1 VRSTP
6 TEGSAGGTAGRI
18 ALRSL
23 TLDDAPFILELLN
36 DPDFI
41 ARIADRQVRSL
52 EDAERYLTN
61 GPIAMYN
68 EFGFGLWCTEL
79 RTTATPIGICGLL
92 KRDWL
97 EDVDIGFALLPEF
110 RGRGYARE
118 AAALALAR
126 GREVHG
132 LSRIAAIVQRGN
144 DPSERL
150 LTALGFSFKKMVQSA
165 PGAPELQLF
174 ATG

>member
-1 VRSTP
+1 MTP
-6 TEGSAGGTAGRI
+6 VLWPQGAGGRVT
-18 ALRSL
+18 LRNL
-23 TLDDAPFILELLN
+23 THADAPFILELLN

-61 GPIAMYN
+61 GPMAMYA
-68 EFGFGLWCTEL
+68 EFGFGLWCVEL
-79 RTTATPIGICGLL
+79 QTTRTPIGICGLL

-150 LTALGFSFKKMVQSA
+150 LTALGFSFEKMVQSA